1 MQSFDTQ
8 FDTQL
13 ASLVSVQNLTY
24 IRPQIMIRDVT
35 FNVSR
40 GECMALIGK
49 NGTGKTTVLNLLAG
63 LIKPN
68 AGQILIQGFNIH
80 TLPILAKQ
88 FIGFLPDHC
97 PLYPDSSV
105 QEYLNFIAKLR
116 QIPKSQRVDTIEE
129 VIENLNLKR
138 HQHHLIGTL
147 SKGLKQ
153 RVGIASV
160 ILHRPSVLLL
170 DEPTQG
176 LDQTQIEDFQLLLS
190 EYKKNAAII
199 LSTHYLN
206 EVESICDK
214 TLQFSSEGIQID
226 DFNHCTT

>member
-1 MQSFDTQ
+1 MQPLDMQ
-8 FDTQL
+8 FDSQL
-13 ASLVSVQNLTY
+13 TALVSVQHLTY
-24 IRPQIMIRDVT
+24 IRPQIMIRDLSFTV
-35 FNVSR
+35 NR
-40 GECMALIGK
+40 GECLALIGK

-80 TLPILAKQ
+80 SLPILAKQ
-88 FIGFLPDHC
+88 FIGFLPDNC
-97 PLYPDSSV
+97 PLYPDLTI

-116 QIPKSQRVDTIEE
+116 QIPKARRGDATEEAIEK
-129 VIENLNLKR
+129 LNLKR

-160 ILHRPSVLLL
+160 ILHHPSVLLL

-176 LDQTQIEDFQLLLS
+176 LDQTQIDDFQLLLS

-199 LSTHYLN
+199 VSTHYLN

-214 TLQFSSEGIQID
+214 TLRCSSEGMKIH